1 MTRAD
6 ILNAMRQRF
15 ATISTASGYNY
26 NVSKAALF
34 DVTPTA
40 RSTNLFISIIDK
52 GQTLIGENYG
62 SINPDDLEIE
72 VDIVCR
78 LRVPTTGV
86 ETNYT
91 LAPAKMAADI
101 RRSIGTDDTWGGKAF
116 LTKYISDSTEIQ
128 AGETVIVQTTVTV
141 TVQFR
146 VSKWSN

>member
-6 ILNAMRQRF
+6 ILNAMKQRF
-15 ATISTASGYNY
+15 ATISTAGGYNY
-26 NVSKAALF
+26 TVAKAALF
-34 DVTPTA
+34 DVTPTP
-40 RSTNLFISIIDK
+40 RSTNLFISIVDK
-52 GQTLIGENYG
+52 GQTLIGENFG
-62 SINPDDLEIE
+62 TLNPDDLEIE

-78 LRVPTTGV
+78 LRVPTTGQ

-101 RRSIGTDDTWGGKAF
+101 RRSIGTDDTWGAKAF
-116 LTKYISDSTEIQ
+116 LTKYQSDSTEIQ
-128 AGETVIVQTTVTV
+128 AAETVIVQSTVTV